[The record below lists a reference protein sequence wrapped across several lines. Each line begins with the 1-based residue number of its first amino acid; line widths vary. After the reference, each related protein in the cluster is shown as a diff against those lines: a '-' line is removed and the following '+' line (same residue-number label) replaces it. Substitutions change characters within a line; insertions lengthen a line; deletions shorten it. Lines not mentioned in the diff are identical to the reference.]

1 MSTDDSE
8 KLQAQYYKQL
18 YQIAELK
25 NDYQSALNHYK
36 KYTTYIT
43 DYQLNKTEERIDNIV
58 NRHHQK
64 KWQRENRRL
73 VRQRMLLVNGSLVL
87 ALLFILLATYIG
99 ILLKKRREKYLN
111 ACQMIETLQHLCQ
124 EQNRCQDK
132 FKELL
137 LNKLEVS
144 KKLAFISSY
153 PHDKHQAFLKMYN
166 EILGDIGQTDLNWD
180 ELYFTI
186 NYLYNNFQQKLKD
199 KFPSLN
205 EKEIQLC
212 CLIRGG
218 FKTDEIAFVIRQS
231 VYSIHKRKT
240 AIRKKLGMDER
251 ADILTIIRS
260 LLDNS

>member
-1 MSTDDSE
+1 
-8 KLQAQYYKQL
+8 
-18 YQIAELK
+18 
-25 NDYQSALNHYK
+25 
-36 KYTTYIT
+36 
-43 DYQLNKTEERIDNIV
+43 
-58 NRHHQK
+58 
-64 KWQRENRRL
+64 
-73 VRQRMLLVNGSLVL
+73 
-87 ALLFILLATYIG
+87 
-99 ILLKKRREKYLN
+99 
-111 ACQMIETLQHLCQ
+111 MIETLQHLCQ

-231 VYSIHKRKT
+231 VYSIHNGYPEKIGYGRT
-240 AIRKKLGMDER
+240 GRYLNNNTL
-251 ADILTIIRS
+251 LTGQFIEEKAG
-260 LLDNS
+260 

>member
-1 MSTDDSE
+1 
-8 KLQAQYYKQL
+8 L
-18 YQIAELK
+18 
-25 NDYQSALNHYK
+25 H
-36 KYTTYIT
+36 
-43 DYQLNKTEERIDNIV
+43 
-58 NRHHQK
+58 
-64 KWQRENRRL
+64 
-73 VRQRMLLVNGSLVL
+73 LLCK
-87 ALLFILLATYIG
+87 ATIP
-99 ILLKKRREKYLN
+99 E
-111 ACQMIETLQHLCQ
+111 
-124 EQNRCQDK
+124 
-132 FKELL
+132 
-137 LNKLEVS
+137 
-144 KKLAFISSY
+144 KLAFISSY

-251 ADILTIIRS
+251 ADILTIILS

>member
-1 MSTDDSE
+1 
-8 KLQAQYYKQL
+8 
-18 YQIAELK
+18 
-25 NDYQSALNHYK
+25 
-36 KYTTYIT
+36 
-43 DYQLNKTEERIDNIV
+43 
-58 NRHHQK
+58 
-64 KWQRENRRL
+64 
-73 VRQRMLLVNGSLVL
+73 
-87 ALLFILLATYIG
+87 
-99 ILLKKRREKYLN
+99 
-111 ACQMIETLQHLCQ
+111 MIETLQHLCQ

-153 PHDKHQAFLKMYN
+153 HHDKHQAFLKMYN

-251 ADILTIIRS
+251 ADILTIILS

>member
-1 MSTDDSE
+1 
-8 KLQAQYYKQL
+8 
-18 YQIAELK
+18 
-25 NDYQSALNHYK
+25 
-36 KYTTYIT
+36 
-43 DYQLNKTEERIDNIV
+43 
-58 NRHHQK
+58 
-64 KWQRENRRL
+64 
-73 VRQRMLLVNGSLVL
+73 
-87 ALLFILLATYIG
+87 
-99 ILLKKRREKYLN
+99 
-111 ACQMIETLQHLCQ
+111 
-124 EQNRCQDK
+124 
-132 FKELL
+132 
-137 LNKLEVS
+137 
-144 KKLAFISSY
+144 
-153 PHDKHQAFLKMYN
+153 MYN

-251 ADILTIIRS
+251 ADILTIILS

>member
-1 MSTDDSE
+1 M
-8 KLQAQYYKQL
+8 
-18 YQIAELK
+18 
-25 NDYQSALNHYK
+25 
-36 KYTTYIT
+36 
-43 DYQLNKTEERIDNIV
+43 
-58 NRHHQK
+58 
-64 KWQRENRRL
+64 
-73 VRQRMLLVNGSLVL
+73 
-87 ALLFILLATYIG
+87 
-99 ILLKKRREKYLN
+99 
-111 ACQMIETLQHLCQ
+111 
-124 EQNRCQDK
+124 
-132 FKELL
+132 
-137 LNKLEVS
+137 EVS
-144 KKLAFISSY
+144 KILAFISSY

-186 NYLYNNFQQKLKD
+186 NYIYNNFQHKLKD

-251 ADILTIIRS
+251 ADILTIILS